1 MSTDTMQ
8 IQLRPHQERAVAA
21 MLKHVK
27 GQVIVPTGGGK
38 TLKMIYDAL
47 RELQSETPQTIVVV
61 APRILLAEQLSAEFL
76 EFITNAEVMHV
87 HSGETHHFSSTKV
100 SDIQAHDVGCKVT
113 NRHQLIFTTYNS
125 LNRLQAAEIDVDT
138 IYFDEAHNSVQRHFF
153 PATEHFAANA
163 RRCYFF
169 TATPKHSLAVGK
181 PGMNDAAV
189 YGQVICK
196 VPAPE
201 LVEGGYI
208 VPPKV
213 IVKQLEMVQGKQ
225 TNFDRDANNLLE
237 TIDDNKVG
245 KILICAKAT
254 KQIVSLVSETDFCH
268 ELEQRG
274 YSWMYITAK
283 TGAVIDGKKVNREV
297 FFDTLS
303 AWGKDNDKKFVVLHH
318 SILAEG
324 INVSGLEAVLFLR
337 NMDFIGISQTIGRC
351 IRLHH
356 DDAKGMRDGSI
367 EPGNLS
373 QYSKSFGLVCIPVY
387 SKVGIAT
394 ARSVQSVVDTIF
406 EKGEPAISTVR
417 R

>member
-1 MSTDTMQ
+1 MQ
-8 IQLRPHQERAVAA
+8 IQLRPHQERGVAA
-21 MLKHVK
+21 MQKYPK
-27 GQVIVPTGGGK
+27 GQIIVPTGGGK
-38 TLKMIYDAL
+38 TLKMIYDCL
-47 RELQSETPQTIVVV
+47 RQLQSQTPQTIVVV

-76 EFITNAEVMHV
+76 EFITNAAVFHV
-87 HSGETHHFSSTKV
+87 HSGETHHESSTHPRTIRKWV
-100 SDIQAHDVGCKVT
+100 DANVDNHK
-113 NRHQLIFTTYNS
+113 LIVTTYHS
-125 LNRLQAAEIDVDT
+125 LSRLQAAEIDVDT

-169 TATPKHSLAVGK
+169 TATPKHSLAMGK
-181 PGMNDAAV
+181 PGMNDASV

-213 IVKQLEMVQGKQ
+213 IVKQLEMVKGKQ
-225 TNFDRDANNLLE
+225 TNFDRDAENLLE
-237 TIDDNKVG
+237 TIDDNSVG
-245 KILICAKAT
+245 KILVCAKAT
-254 KQIVSLVSETDFCH
+254 KQIVSLVSETDFCY
-268 ELEQRG
+268 ELQQRG

-318 SILAEG
+318 SILSEG
-324 INVSGLEAVLFLR
+324 INVSGLEAVLFMR

-356 DDAKGMRDGSI
+356 DDAAKLRSGTI
-367 EPGNLS
+367 QPGALDS
-373 QYSKSFGLVCIPVY
+373 YTKSFGLVCIPVY

-394 ARSVQSVVDTIF
+394 ARSVQAVVDTIF
-406 EKGEPAISTVR
+406 EKGEPAVSVVR

>member
-1 MSTDTMQ
+1 MN
-8 IQLRPHQERAVAA
+8 IQLRPHQTRALEA
-21 MLKHVK
+21 LSNHRI
-27 GQVIVPTGGGK
+27 GQVIIPTGGGK
-38 TLKMIYDAL
+38 TNVAIFDAL
-47 RELQSETPQTIVVV
+47 REFSKETPQTIVIV
-61 APRILLAEQLSAEFL
+61 APRILLATQLCSEFL
-76 EFITNAEVMHV
+76 EFITNAKVFHC
-87 HSGETHHFSSTKV
+87 HSGEVHWESSTRPREIRNWI
-100 SDIQAHDVGCKVT
+100 DANADTH
-113 NRHQLIFTTYNS
+113 RLIVTTYNS
-125 LNRLQAAEIDVDT
+125 LSRLQVAEIDVDT

-153 PATEHFAANA
+153 PATEHFSTNA

-181 PGMNDAAV
+181 AGMNDAAV

-213 IVKQLEMVQGKQ
+213 IVKQLAMVTGKQ
-225 TNFDRDANNLLE
+225 TNFDRDSENLLE
-237 TIDDNKVG
+237 TIDENKVG

-254 KQIVSLVSETDFCH
+254 KQIVSLVTETDFCFQ
-268 ELEQRG
+268 LECRG

-356 DDAKGMRDGSI
+356 DDAKGMRDGRI

-373 QYSKSFGLVCIPVY
+373 QYSKSFGLVCVPVY
-387 SKVGIAT
+387 SKVGIST
-394 ARSVQSVVDTIF
+394 ARAVQSVVDTIF
-406 EKGEPAISTVR
+406 EKGEPAVSVVR

>member
-1 MSTDTMQ
+1 
-8 IQLRPHQERAVAA
+8 
-21 MLKHVK
+21 MLEYAK
-27 GQVIVPTGGGK
+27 GQIIVPTGGGK
-38 TLKMIYDAL
+38 TLKMIYDCL
-47 RELQSETPQTIVVV
+47 RELQSQTPQTIVVV

-153 PATEHFAANA
+153 PATEYFAANA
-163 RRCYFF
+163 RRAYFF
-169 TATPKHSLAVGK
+169 TATPKHSLAIGK
-181 PGMNDAAV
+181 PGMNDSAV

-213 IVKQLEMVQGKQ
+213 IVKQLAMVQGKQ
-225 TNFDRDANNLLE
+225 TNFDRDSENLLE

-254 KQIVSLVSETDFCH
+254 KQIVSLVSETDFCFQ
-268 ELEQRG
+268 LECRG

-303 AWGKDNDKKFVVLHH
+303 AWGKDNSKKFVVLHH

-356 DDAKGMRDGSI
+356 DDAKGMRDGRI

-373 QYSKSFGLVCIPVY
+373 QYSKSFGLVCVPVY

-394 ARSVQSVVDTIF
+394 ARAVQSVVDTIF